1 MQSRKKSLY
10 IFFTKLILQ
19 MTEQF
24 NVNEMFLK
32 IYFCWFFFYN
42 VKYTNI
48 YTRHRHSAEP
58 RVKLRDIILN

>member
-1 MQSRKKSLY
+1 
-10 IFFTKLILQ
+10 

-32 IYFCWFFFYN
+32 IYFCCFFFYN

-48 YTRHRHSAEP
+48 YTRQRHSAEP
-58 RVKLRDIILN
+58 RVKLRDIISN